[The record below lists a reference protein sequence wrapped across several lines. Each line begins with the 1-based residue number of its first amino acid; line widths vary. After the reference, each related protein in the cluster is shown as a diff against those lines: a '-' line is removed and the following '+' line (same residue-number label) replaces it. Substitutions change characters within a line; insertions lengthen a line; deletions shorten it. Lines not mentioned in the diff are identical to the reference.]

1 MNIKEFYTA
10 HFKQQIEER
19 SKPLDTTQL
28 QLDSVQLFMEQ
39 LGYKLHHPQ
48 PENPSLWKGF
58 IRKVYIEGVKLSKCI
73 SFQDA
78 CLLHNG
84 SLVRDVDGKWLD
96 LLDMCGSFYKDIYLT
111 AHKAKLVEQ
120 VYLQRKG
127 NTVKCQQHWVKL
139 VD

>member
-10 HFKQQIEER
+10 NFKQQVEER
-19 SKPLDTTQL
+19 NKPIDTTQL

-48 PENPSLWKGF
+48 KDYPSLWKGF
-58 IRKVYIEGVKLSKCI
+58 IRKVDIEGVLLPKCL
-73 SFQDA
+73 SFQYT
-78 CLLHNG
+78 CRLHNAVTEKEYQFTG
-84 SLVRDVDGKWLD
+84 AVANFPVNVLISA
-96 LLDMCGSFYKDIYLT
+96 C
-111 AHKAKLVEQ
+111 KAKLVEK

-127 NTVKCQQHWVKL
+127 KSVKVQQHWVKL